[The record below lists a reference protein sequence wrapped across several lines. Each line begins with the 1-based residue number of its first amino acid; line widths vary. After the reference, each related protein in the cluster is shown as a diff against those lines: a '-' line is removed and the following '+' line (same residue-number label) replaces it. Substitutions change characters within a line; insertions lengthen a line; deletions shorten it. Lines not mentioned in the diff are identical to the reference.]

1 MWSRYQSVFQFLLKG
16 LAIYGI
22 WYVIYDL
29 YLLPDGRLDEWL
41 SVNVAYVTASI
52 INTLG
57 FDAVAEY
64 RTVLMAGIP
73 GVRIINGC
81 NGLTT
86 IGLFIGFVVAFPGSW
101 MHRLWFIPMG
111 ILAIYAAN
119 VFRVVTMLGFQMYWP
134 AAFDPMHSF
143 GMTTFFYVIVFGLWM
158 AWVHLNDGAHSH
170 ADNDTSSSPAQT
182 PALSS

>member
-1 MWSRYQSVFQFLLKG
+1 
-16 LAIYGI
+16 
-22 WYVIYDL
+22 
-29 YLLPDGRLDEWL
+29 
-41 SVNVAYVTASI
+41 
-52 INTLG
+52 
-57 FDAVAEY
+57 
-64 RTVLMAGIP
+64 
-73 GVRIINGC
+73 
-81 NGLTT
+81 
-86 IGLFIGFVVAFPGSW
+86 